1 MRTQPTSIARGAF
14 MGLALVIAVEIA
26 PPLSNVAAA
35 PTAAPACAISN
46 FFISGRQSDG
56 GAGSYDTFVYLT
68 NSGPTCRLT
77 PIDARAYNDAD
88 HAFVGTAASVSKPD
102 VKAGQMFP
110 YATNQ
115 LLGTVTYGESVS
127 LLLSYADVS
136 PETPNGCGKIVSA
149 DSMAFWIAGTPH
161 QFKVVHLVFY
171 LRGWSSTLRT
181 CSNASYLGV
190 SWPSRGPFWFAVKPY
205 T

>member
-1 MRTQPTSIARGAF
+1 MRTEPTR
-14 MGLALVIAVEIA
+14 LALCALMSVALVVFAEIA
-26 PPLSNVAAA
+26 PPVDKVAAA
-35 PTAAPACAISN
+35 QAAVPTCAIGN

-77 PIDARAYNDAD
+77 PIDARAYNDTN
-88 HAFVGTAASVSKPD
+88 HAFVGTAASISKPD
-102 VKAGQMFP
+102 VKTGQMFP
-110 YATNQ
+110 YATKH

-127 LLLSYADVS
+127 LFLSYADVS
-136 PETPNGCGKIVSA
+136 PETPNGCGKIVTA
-149 DSMAFWIAGTPH
+149 NSMAFWIASKPH
-161 QFKVVHLVFY
+161 LFKVVHLVFY

-181 CSNASYLGV
+181 CSRASYLGV
-190 SWPSRGPFWFAVKPY
+190 SWPSTGPFWFAVKPY